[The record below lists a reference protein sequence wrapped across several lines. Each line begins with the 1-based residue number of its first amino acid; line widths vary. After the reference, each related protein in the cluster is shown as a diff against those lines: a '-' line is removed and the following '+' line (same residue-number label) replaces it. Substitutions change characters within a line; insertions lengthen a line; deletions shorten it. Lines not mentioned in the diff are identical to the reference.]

1 MMIESNNKS
10 LTLSD
15 QVFLRIKED
24 IVTGVMLQGQK
35 MGEAELAKRYDISR
49 GPLREALQRLEAIN
63 LVTRTP
69 HAGMRVVILSH
80 DKMREIYQMREA
92 MEGFAT
98 RLATKAMTDA
108 EIDNL
113 YHLLDEHET
122 AIKKTNGKVYFQEEG
137 DPDFHYYIFSKCGN
151 HQLIE
156 FLENQLYQLLRMCRY
171 RTSRLPFRPKNALIE
186 HRTIVDAIKNRDEE
200 FAEMLM
206 RRHIQ
211 SSWQLVDSMLID
223 QRQSDIENKT
233 MNG

>member
-1 MMIESNNKS
+1 MAILMNNK
-10 LTLSD
+10 LGTLSD
-15 QVFLRIKED
+15 QVFLRMKED
-24 IVTGVMLQGQK
+24 IVSGLIAQGQK

-69 HAGMRVVILSH
+69 HAGMRVVILNH

-92 MEGFAT
+92 MESFAT
-98 RLATKAMTDA
+98 RLAAKAMTNS

-113 YHLLDEHET
+113 YYLLNEHET

-151 HQLIE
+151 HQLIQ

-186 HRTIVDAIKNRDEE
+186 HRAIVDAIKNRDQE
-200 FAEMLM
+200 FAEILM

-211 SSWQLVDSMLID
+211 SSWQLVDSMLND
-223 QRQSDIENKT
+223 EQQNDTKNKT
-233 MNG
+233 MNE

>member
-108 EIDNL
+108 EIENL

>member
-1 MMIESNNKS
+1 MIESNNKS

-15 QVFLRIKED
+15 QVFFRIKED

-108 EIDNL
+108 EIENL

>member
-1 MMIESNNKS
+1 MIESNNKS

-108 EIDNL
+108 EIENL